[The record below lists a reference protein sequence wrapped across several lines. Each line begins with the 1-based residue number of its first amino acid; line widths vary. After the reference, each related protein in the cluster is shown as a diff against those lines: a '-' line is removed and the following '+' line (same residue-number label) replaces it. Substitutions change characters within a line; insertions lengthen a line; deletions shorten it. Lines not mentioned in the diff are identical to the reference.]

1 MNKLSFEMSEYD
13 WLSFVLVADGRPLLA
28 DLHAD
33 DHEIPYWICDMGIP
47 TWPPNDLTAKRIIV
61 GVCGGGEYGCG
72 HTRANVERRDGI
84 VRLFEF
90 ERGSRFTNE
99 FQFAANEFDS
109 VNNQIARVAND
120 EINKNDK
127 SR

>member
-1 MNKLSFEMSEYD
+1 MNKLSFETSEYD
-13 WLSFVLVADGRPLLA
+13 WLSFVLLVDGRALLA
-28 DLHAD
+28 GLHAD

-47 TWPPNDLTAKRIIV
+47 TLPPNDSTAKRIIV
-61 GVCGGGEYGCG
+61 GVCGCGEYGCG
-72 HTRANVERRDGI
+72 HTSAKVERSDGI

-90 ERGSRFTNE
+90 ERGSRFINE
-99 FQFAANEFDS
+99 FQFDANEFDLVS
-109 VNNQIARVAND
+109 NQIARIAND